1 MNRYSTALFSSTCL
15 SAALLLAACG
25 SSTNAPAPHAPAQ
38 TTPSLVAKPDVI
50 ITVDGVQH
58 ACVVALSSEPQGN
71 LIPCADVAP
80 FLRDELR
87 VPNGAVYDLR
97 TTPPVDKAEVLKVH
111 ADLKNAGYAFI
122 GGHS

>member
-1 MNRYSTALFSSTCL
+1 MNRYSIALFCSTCL

-25 SSTNAPAPHAPAQ
+25 SSSNAPAPQATAQ
-38 TTPSLVAKPDVI
+38 TTPALVAKPDVI

-58 ACVVALSSEPQGN
+58 ACVVALYGEPNGSS
-71 LIPCADVAP
+71 IPCTDLIA
-80 FLRDELR
+80 FIRDELR

-111 ADLKNAGYAFI
+111 AKLKDAGYAFI
-122 GGHS
+122 GAH